1 MIQKNKNYKRQT
13 REMPDAVKQKISAS
27 LRGRSKS
34 YTHTQNISAGLK
46 RYWQQIG
53 KHSRK
58 YVRHIKFDC
67 HLH

>member
-1 MIQKNKNYKRQT
+1 MIQNNKNYKRQT

-53 KHSRK
+53 TNNKNAQ
-58 YVRHIKFDC
+58 
-67 HLH
+67 